1 VQHYFNALFYQ
12 LYLGVIPMQN
22 ELNKIADT
30 AKTSLDSF
38 QQLGEINFSIAAS
51 LMQQQMDMV
60 GIYLENSTKYLQTLS
75 QTKDLGDLYNS
86 QSKLAEDFTKKVIGN
101 TSVTLDIMA
110 DAKSKFTGWFEKNI
124 DTMRTVT
131 QPAA

>member
-1 VQHYFNALFYQ
+1 
-12 LYLGVIPMQN
+12 MQA
-22 ELNKIADT
+22 EFNKIADT

-75 QTKDLGDLYNS
+75 QTKDLSDLYNS
-86 QSKLAEDFTKKVIGN
+86 QSKLAEDFTKKIIGN
-101 TSVTLDIMA
+101 TSVTLDIMT

-124 DTMRTVT
+124 DTVRTAV
-131 QPAA
+131 PAA

>member
-1 VQHYFNALFYQ
+1 
-12 LYLGVIPMQN
+12 MQA
-22 ELNKIADT
+22 ELNKMADA
-30 AKTSLDSF
+30 AKTSLDSL
-38 QQLGEINFSIAAS
+38 QQLGEINYSIATS

-60 GIYLENSTKYLQTLS
+60 SIYLENGTKYLNTLS
-75 QTKDLGDLYNS
+75 QVKDLGDLYNA

-110 DAKSKFTGWFEKNI
+110 EAKSKLTGWFEKNM
-124 DTMRTVT
+124 DTARAVV